1 MASRI
6 FSGNGRLRLER
17 TPFKQKIHMLS
28 PNTYLQNR
36 YKILRLLA
44 KGGMGAVYEA
54 RDERLG
60 NIVALK
66 ETLFVDEAMRMAFHR
81 EASLLATLR
90 HQTLP
95 KVIDHFS
102 EGDGQFLVMEYIR
115 GEDLSMLLR
124 LHGRPIPQIDA
135 LAWADQALAAL
146 EYLHSQNPPIIHRDI
161 KPQNI
166 KLNERGEV
174 ILLDFGLAKEAAL
187 DTTSSTSSSNRSVR
201 GYTLN
206 YAALEQI
213 QGTGTDPRSDLYSLA
228 ATFYHLMTGVVPPD
242 AVTRATALIEG
253 RADPLRPASELNNQ
267 ISASVSEALEHALTL
282 DRNHRPA
289 NAAALRAALQK
300 SSKAESAKAAL
311 QQTRVQSTVSETSP
325 QASNPATKP
334 DSLRSFDL
342 QGKEPRTNRAWFWI
356 AAAFV
361 AVLVAAA
368 SMAHFSW
375 NQTQPQPV
383 AAMRDTPEPSPTT
396 EPTSVDNSDLLT
408 SREIIGDGSARQ
420 NYRFK
425 TDAGVL
431 RFTLDVLGNGS
442 VVKVTA
448 IDENRGLMKFGE
460 NKPDFSL
467 ASNGEHEQK
476 VEKLTIERPQT
487 VSLRVEVK
495 NKKNLQAF
503 RLRIDG
509 SAELNDEETS
519 NPEKAALFAPRDRPL
534 PLVSNA
540 VFGGKSDKKSTY
552 YSFTAGPGE
561 LKLTLNVIGNG
572 ATVSNEIYNEDSD
585 PIRFAN
591 GSTKFSVASNQQN
604 NEEGRALLNLDNK
617 QKILL
622 RIDNTNPDKTEAYR
636 LKVDGPVELG
646 RRDRNTSEA
655 AVALKELFAPRD
667 SPEALTSKEI
677 SDRALGR
684 ESYFTFTA
692 GPGPLRLNLEI
703 EGNGTTL
710 KVELF
715 DRQGKQLRFNDNSQ
729 EFSLTSGDKREKKKA
744 EITLE
749 REENLLLRLSTS
761 PPELLKKF
769 RLKLEGPLKKM

>member
-1 MASRI
+1 
-6 FSGNGRLRLER
+6 
-17 TPFKQKIHMLS
+17 MLS
-28 PNTYLQNR
+28 PNTFLQNR

-66 ETLFVDEAMRMAFHR
+66 ETLFVDDAMRMAFHR

-124 LHGRPIPQIDA
+124 LHGRPIPQIEA

-146 EYLHSQNPPIIHRDI
+146 EYLHSQHPPIIHRDI

-187 DTTSSTSSSNRSVR
+187 DTTSSTSSSHRSVR

-206 YAALEQI
+206 YAPLEQI

-228 ATFYHLMTGVVPPD
+228 ATFYHLMTGAVPPD

-253 RADPLRPASELNNQ
+253 RADPLQPAHELNNQ
-267 ISASVSEALEHALTL
+267 ISVAVSDALEHALTL

-289 NAAALRAALQK
+289 NAAALRAELQR
-300 SSKAESAKAAL
+300 SSKAESARAAQ
-311 QQTRVQSTVSETSP
+311 QQTRVQSTVNETSP
-325 QASNPATKP
+325 QAIDPATKP
-334 DSLRSFDL
+334 DSLHSFDL
-342 QGKEPRTNRAWFWI
+342 KYGEPKKNRAWLWL
-356 AAAFV
+356 ACAFV
-361 AVLVAAA
+361 AVLAAAA

-375 NQTQPQPV
+375 NRTQPER
-383 AAMRDTPEPSPTT
+383 AEAMRNTPETSPTPEPTT
-396 EPTSVDNSDLLT
+396 ADNSILLS
-408 SREIIGDGSARQ
+408 SREILGDGSAPQ
-420 NYRFK
+420 KYKFNAE
-425 TDAGVL
+425 AGVFK
-431 RFTLDVLGNGS
+431 FTLDVLGNRSG
-442 VVKVTA
+442 VTVTA
-448 IDENRGLMKFGE
+448 IDEKGGLIKFGQNNSE
-460 NKPDFSL
+460 FSL
-467 ASNGEHEQK
+467 VSNGEHEQK
-476 VEKLTIERPQT
+476 VEKLTVDHSQT
-487 VSLRVEVK
+487 VSLRVGK
-495 NKKNLQAF
+495 NGKNLHAF

-509 SAELNDEETS
+509 PAELKNDETS
-519 NPEKAALFAPRDRPL
+519 SPEKPELAALFADRDRPF

-540 VFGGKSDKKSTY
+540 VFGGKSEKKSTY

-561 LKLTLNVIGNG
+561 VKLTLNVIGDG
-572 ATVSNEIYNEDSD
+572 ATVSTEIYNEDAD
-585 PIRFAN
+585 PIQFAN
-591 GSTKFSVASNQQN
+591 GSTKFTVASNQQK
-604 NEEGRALLNLDNK
+604 NEEGSVQLNLDNQ

-622 RIDNTNPDKTEAYR
+622 RVYNANSQKTEAYR
-636 LKVDGPVELG
+636 LKVDGPVQLG

-667 SPEALTSKEI
+667 SPEALTTKEI

-684 ESYFTFTA
+684 ENYYTFAA
-692 GPGPLRLNLEI
+692 GPGILRLNLEV

-729 EFSLTSGDKREKKKA
+729 EFTLTSGDKREKKKA
-744 EITLE
+744 ETTLE
-749 REENLLLRLSTS
+749 REENLLLRLSAS
-761 PPELLKKF
+761 PPESLKKF
-769 RLKLEGPLKKM
+769 RLKLEGAIKKL